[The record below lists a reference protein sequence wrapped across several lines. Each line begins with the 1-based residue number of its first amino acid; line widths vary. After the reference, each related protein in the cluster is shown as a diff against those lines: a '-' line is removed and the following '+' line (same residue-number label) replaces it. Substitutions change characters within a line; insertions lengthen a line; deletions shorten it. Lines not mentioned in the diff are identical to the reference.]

1 LARFLEITLCVDRE
15 NFVRNP
21 TLLFDLDGTLVDTA
35 TDLAHA
41 LNHTLVAEGFAPFSE
56 AEVKAMV
63 GDGVAML
70 LRRALA
76 KRGAAFSPALVPVF
90 LAEYEQHVADASRL
104 YPGVAETL
112 QKLKR
117 DGWILAVCT
126 NKPLRAAER
135 LLSTLG
141 IAQDLAAIGAA
152 DLVKARKP
160 DPAHVRATLALA
172 GGEAARAVLLGDHAN
187 DVAAGRAAGVPVI
200 FAAWGYGQPEMAE
213 GAAARA
219 EHFSEVP
226 ALADRVLGQRA
237 QVDQD

>member
-1 LARFLEITLCVDRE
+1 
-15 NFVRNP
+15 VRNP
-21 TLLFDLDGTLVDTA
+21 TLLLDLDGTLVDTA
-35 TDLAHA
+35 PDLAHA
-41 LNHTLVAEGFAPFSE
+41 LNHTLAAEGLAPFSE

-76 KRGAAFSPALVPVF
+76 KRGATFSPALIPVF

-112 QKLKR
+112 RELKSE
-117 DGWILAVCT
+117 GWILAVCT
-126 NKPLRAAER
+126 NKPLHAAKR
-135 LLSTLG
+135 LLAALG

-152 DLVKARKP
+152 DLVKAQKP

-187 DVAAGRAAGVPVI
+187 DVAAGRAAGIPVI
-200 FAAWGYGQPEMAE
+200 FAAWGYGKPEMAE

-219 EHFSEVP
+219 ERFSEVP
-226 ALADRVLGQRA
+226 ALADRVLARQIRA
-237 QVDQD
+237 DLG